1 MKIEQY
7 LSEKYGINKNIRE
20 SWISKIKAWRT
31 WYVGYNKDFHE
42 YKIFNGKSQIKLVRK
57 SLQMAKKASE
67 DWADLLYNVNC
78 QITVKNEESQ
88 AELTRLSNKLSLWLV
103 INQAIEKAFSVGTGA
118 LVASVVG
125 LKYNPVENI
134 IQISDETEPSVEY
147 VDAEKIYPI
156 SWDGKKC
163 TECAF
168 VTHQTIRGKKY
179 AIVSAHTL
187 NAVGNYVITN
197 DVFSVKTSGELE
209 EIPEEEKSLLLG
221 SFSKL
226 DTRSN
231 KRWFCLLSP
240 AVANNIDTPDTAEY
254 DFPFGISIFANAIDS
269 IKSIDKAFD
278 SLDNEIDI
286 GRSRIFVSE
295 DMCENIEGNKVFDTN
310 DISVYTLPKGFSSEQ
325 LLQPVNPALRTAQIK
340 EALETALS
348 AFSESVGMGK
358 DTYSLQN
365 VNMSTAAQVYSSNSE
380 LKRKRD
386 KHITKLDNEL
396 YDLVDAL
403 CYIATVFSN
412 YRINPEGLSIK
423 FDDSMF
429 EDLKTSA
436 ERKLREVDMEIASR
450 AEYRKEIYKED
461 IATAEKAI
469 EEIDRK
475 NMEKL
480 ANVQLAQVI

>member
-1 MKIEQY
+1 MEIEQY
-7 LSEKYGINKNIRE
+7 LAEKYGINKDIRE

-31 WYVGYNKDFHE
+31 WYVGYNKDFHA
-42 YKIFNGKSQIKLVRK
+42 YKIFNGKSQIQLFRK
-57 SLQMAKKASE
+57 SLQMAKKACE

-78 QITVKNEESQ
+78 KITVKTEESQ
-88 AELTRLSNKLSLWLV
+88 LELDRLSNKLSLWLV

-118 LVASVVG
+118 LVASAVG
-125 LKYNPVENI
+125 LKYNPTKNV
-134 IQISDETEPSVEY
+134 IQISDETEPSIEY
-147 VDAEKIYPI
+147 VDVEKIFPI

-168 VTHQTIRGKKY
+168 VTRQTIRGKKY

-187 NAVGNYVITN
+187 NAAGNYTISN
-197 DVFSVKTSGELE
+197 DVFRVNNDENLE

-221 SFSKL
+221 SFAEL
-226 DTRSN
+226 DTKSN

-240 AVANNIDTPDTAEY
+240 AVANNIDNPDAAEY
-254 DFPFGISIFANAIDS
+254 DYPFGISIFANAIDS

-295 DMCENIEGNKVFDTN
+295 DMCESIEGKKVFDAT

-348 AFSESVGMGK
+348 AFSEAVGMGK
-358 DTYSLQN
+358 DTYSLEN

-386 KHITKLDNEL
+386 KHITKLENEL
-396 YDLVDAL
+396 YDLLDAL
-403 CYIATVFSN
+403 CYIAVVFSN

-423 FDDSMF
+423 FDDSLF
-429 EDLKTSA
+429 EDLDTTA
-436 ERKLREVDMEIASR
+436 ARKLREVDMEIASR
-450 AEYRKEIYKED
+450 AEYRAEIYKED
-461 IATAEKAI
+461 IAIAEKAI
-469 EEIDRK
+469 EEIDQK

-480 ANVQLAQVI
+480 ASVQRTEGI